1 MISALQTARAK
12 VGNPSG
18 DVYCNVRILLDS
30 CAQKSYI
37 STRLRN
43 ELCLPSIG
51 TETVLIKTF
60 GNNEPS
66 LKKCNIVQFAL
77 ECQDNLRVFINAYE
91 VELICG
97 PIANQTIEI
106 AQQCYPHLQGLPLA
120 DYSRGDEGLEIDVM
134 LGADYYWTVVQNHV
148 VRGGVAWPSS
158 NPYKIGLCAEWTC
171 QCCMFRSLSFKC

>member
-1 MISALQTARAK
+1 MVTSVKIVQLDVIVVAGNIIYLCAACRNNRCNLQTRGATQEKTVSTNLYFTQDVKNNCVLLQTARAK

-37 STRLRN
+37 STRLKN
-43 ELCLPSIG
+43 ELCLPSIE

-60 GNNEPS
+60 RNNEPS

-77 ECQDNLRVFINAYE
+77 ECQDYLRVFINAYE
-91 VELICG
+91 VELIGG
-97 PIANQTIEI
+97 PIANQTVEI

-120 DYSRGDEGLEIDVM
+120 GY
-134 LGADYYWTVVQNHV
+134 
-148 VRGGVAWPSS
+148 
-158 NPYKIGLCAEWTC
+158 
-171 QCCMFRSLSFKC
+171 

>member
-1 MISALQTARAK
+1 MPHVSPGWGFPVTSALQTARAK

-18 DVYCNVRILLDS
+18 DVYCNVRILLDY

-43 ELCLPSIG
+43 ELCLPSIR

-77 ECQDNLRVFINAYE
+77 EYQDNLRVFINAYE

-106 AQQCYPHLQGLPLA
+106 ARQCYPHLQGLPLA
-120 DYSRGDEGLEIDVM
+120 D
-134 LGADYYWTVVQNHV
+134 
-148 VRGGVAWPSS
+148 
-158 NPYKIGLCAEWTC
+158 
-171 QCCMFRSLSFKC
+171 

>member
-18 DVYCNVRILLDS
+18 DVYCNVRILLDY

-37 STRLRN
+37 STRLSN
-43 ELCLPSIG
+43 ELCLPSIR

-77 ECQDNLRVFINAYE
+77 EYQDNSIVFINAYE
-91 VELICG
+91 VGLICG
-97 PIANQTIEI
+97 PIANQTIEV
-106 AQQCYPHLQGLPLA
+106 ARQCYPHLQGLPLA
-120 DYSRGDEGLEIDVM
+120 D
-134 LGADYYWTVVQNHV
+134 
-148 VRGGVAWPSS
+148 
-158 NPYKIGLCAEWTC
+158 
-171 QCCMFRSLSFKC
+171 